1 MTTIKK
7 YRLPHR
13 TALLISSIFIAM
25 LTLFTIPKSHSDN
38 YAPQQGDII
47 FQTSR
52 SSQSQAIQQA
62 TDSVYSHMGIILIK
76 NNKPYVFE
84 ASNKVKYTEIQN
96 WIDRGVDGKYVI
108 KRVKAPLTDEQK
120 NKLFNTA
127 QSYLNKPY
135 DLTFE
140 WSDSR
145 QYCSELVWKIY
156 SNAIGIQ
163 IGQLQKLK
171 QFNLS
176 SPAVKAKLTERYGAS
191 VPLNETVISP
201 KAIFES
207 PLLVTIKQ
215 N

>member
-1 MTTIKK
+1 MNKIKQ
-7 YRLPHR
+7 YRFSHR

-25 LTLFTIPKSHSDN
+25 LTLFTIPKSYSDI

-62 TDSVYSHMGIILIK
+62 TDSVYSHMGIILFK

-84 ASNKVKYTEIQN
+84 AANKVKYTEIQN

-108 KRVKAPLTDEQK
+108 KRVKTSLTDEQK
-120 NKLFNTA
+120 NKLFSTA

-145 QYCSELVWKIY
+145 LYCSELVWKIY

-163 IGQLQKLK
+163 IGQRQKLK
-171 QFNLS
+171 QFNLN
-176 SPAVKAKLTERYGAS
+176 SPVVKAKLNERYGTAI
-191 VPLNETVISP
+191 PLNEIVISP

-207 PLLVTIKQ
+207 PLLVTVKQ

>member
-1 MTTIKK
+1 
-7 YRLPHR
+7 
-13 TALLISSIFIAM
+13 
-25 LTLFTIPKSHSDN
+25 
-38 YAPQQGDII
+38 
-47 FQTSR
+47 
-52 SSQSQAIQQA
+52 
-62 TDSVYSHMGIILIK
+62 MGIILIK

-108 KRVKAPLTDEQK
+108 KRVKTSLTDEQK
-120 NKLFNTA
+120 NTLFNTA

-207 PLLVTIKQ
+207 PLLVTVKQ